1 MSDYIT
7 HDPKSY
13 SVEVLEQAARGG
25 DIQIKPQ
32 LAIVLLKAKLG
43 SGAEPY
49 LAACASDEQL
59 DVRVRRV
66 AIEELGDFKGAN
78 ELLKELTKST
88 NPLLSEAASR
98 ALSAQEKCSKGAA
111 L

>member
-7 HDPKSY
+7 LDPKVI

-25 DIQIKPQ
+25 STQIKPQ
-32 LAIVLLKAKLG
+32 LAVVLLKAKLG

-59 DVRVRRV
+59 DVRVRRA
-66 AIEELGDFKGAN
+66 AIEELAQFEGAK
-78 ELLKELTKST
+78 ELLRTLTHSA
-88 NPLLSEAASR
+88 NPLVSETAAR
-98 ALSAQEKCSKGAA
+98 ALGSQE
-111 L
+111 